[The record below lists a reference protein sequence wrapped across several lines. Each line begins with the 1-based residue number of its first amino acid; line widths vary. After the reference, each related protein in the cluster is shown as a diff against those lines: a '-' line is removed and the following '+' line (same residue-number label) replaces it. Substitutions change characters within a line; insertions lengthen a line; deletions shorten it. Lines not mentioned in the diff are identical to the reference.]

1 MQPTPSSPAVN
12 AWRRYFQ
19 IGKVSEGVR
28 FFSDGDYESLIV
40 RNKALSIH
48 TYTCIYIYI
57 HIYTYMLLLK
67 LTTFLNSLPFNFWV
81 DLCLS
86 QATMTA
92 EISTMR
98 LDIGDIQVPMEL
110 FRGEVFKATNPWKI
124 RKCLCSWWSVGESD
138 PTSTFLHDYI
148 FAIVCVGGWPWGAK
162 MVLNG
167 EIWPVRKL
175 WRTTTVGW
183 RMCPTPCNRCKKR
196 KRTWPRTTG
205 YATFSDDFSAKKA
218 AKSLTPLNR
227 RWFMDDCWSCT
238 LLRVLFQIPCCS
250 MLFQINRTGK
260 GKLQLCCCER
270 VGRIILRITRKIRYC

>member
-1 MQPTPSSPAVN
+1 MSVCNGAVSLGFFLHPKKNQPPRHAWMQPTPSSPAVN

-48 TYTCIYIYI
+48 TYTCIYI
-57 HIYTYMLLLK
+57 HIYTYILLLK
-67 LTTFLNSLPFNFWV
+67 LTTFLNSLPFNFWA

-124 RKCLCSWWSVGESD
+124 RKCLCSW
-138 PTSTFLHDYI
+138 
-148 FAIVCVGGWPWGAK
+148 
-162 MVLNG
+162 
-167 EIWPVRKL
+167 
-175 WRTTTVGW
+175 
-183 RMCPTPCNRCKKR
+183 
-196 KRTWPRTTG
+196 
-205 YATFSDDFSAKKA
+205 
-218 AKSLTPLNR
+218 
-227 RWFMDDCWSCT
+227 
-238 LLRVLFQIPCCS
+238 
-250 MLFQINRTGK
+250 
-260 GKLQLCCCER
+260 
-270 VGRIILRITRKIRYC
+270 